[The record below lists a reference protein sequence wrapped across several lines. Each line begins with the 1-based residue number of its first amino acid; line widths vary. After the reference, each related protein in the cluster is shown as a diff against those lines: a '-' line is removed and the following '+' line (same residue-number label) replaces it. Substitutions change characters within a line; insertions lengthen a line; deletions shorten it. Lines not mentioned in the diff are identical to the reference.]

1 MGSDKAQLKLGGLTL
16 VERAANVLAKNAEPV
31 SIVGHSSSDY
41 RSNLIIIEDASV
53 GAGTRGSVVG
63 LYTALLNAKS
73 EWAAIL
79 ACDLPLVRSELFTIM
94 NSFCREKHDGLNETT
109 DAILPRQ
116 RDGRIQPLCG
126 LYRTRTCIPH
136 VKEMLSSDNW
146 RLQDLIQR
154 LNTHILELS
163 VYEDLEGSDNY
174 FLNVNTPEDFR
185 IAVEHETKRSRQ
197 WRRKELF

>member
-1 MGSDKAQLKLGGLTL
+1 
-16 VERAANVLAKNAEPV
+16 
-31 SIVGHSSSDY
+31 
-41 RSNLIIIEDASV
+41 
-53 GAGTRGSVVG
+53 
-63 LYTALLNAKS
+63 
-73 EWAAIL
+73 
-79 ACDLPLVRSELFTIM
+79 
-94 NSFCREKHDGLNETT
+94 
-109 DAILPRQ
+109 
-116 RDGRIQPLCG
+116 
-126 LYRTRTCIPH
+126 
-136 VKEMLSSDNW
+136 MLSSDNW